1 MVLGNQIL
9 FLSQRKA
16 HLAGVKKPEGRFLNE
31 IRNN

>member
-1 MVLGNQIL
+1 MVLSNQIL

-31 IRNN
+31 IRSD